1 MSLIPEP
8 MSPAQEAWFDYRKDY
23 GSWHQPEL
31 SHRHS
36 AFIDGYEA
44 ANPHAEEASYIST
57 YPVGLLKELKTRH
70 ARRSAWFYLRNQIK
84 RKSWRAVLK
93 YIFSGYL
100 AEWHYP
106 PMGMVHYRCG
116 VGWTRKAAI
125 RRLGIHIAT
134 VNAPELIKNGRK
146 P

>member
-1 MSLIPEP
+1 MKPEEMTP
-8 MSPAQEAWFDYRKDY
+8 SQEAWFDYRKDY

-36 AFIDGYEA
+36 AFIDGYET
-44 ANPHAEEASYIST
+44 ASPPQGHIST
-57 YPVGLLKELKTRH
+57 YRVGLLSDLKN
-70 ARRSAWFYLRNQIK
+70 RRKWRTIRGYLFYQIEMK
-84 RKSWRAVLK
+84 NWRAVRN
-93 YIFSGYL
+93 YFNGYL

-106 PMGMVHYRCG
+106 PAGVVHYRCG
-116 VGWTRKAAI
+116 RGWTRKAAI

-134 VNAPELIKNGRK
+134 VNAPELTKEQ